1 MSKSTPPNQKSIN
14 FRGSGKRLLRE
25 LRPERI
31 RIAIVLFLT
40 MITVSLMVLGP
51 KILGN
56 ATNLI
61 FEGVIGKQLPA
72 GATQTEAVEALR
84 ARGEDKI
91 ADMISGMHVTP
102 GVGIDFTLLRNV
114 LLGVLGLYAGAWLFG
129 WLQGVVTTG
138 VVQRTV
144 YRMREDVEL
153 KISRLPLSYFDKQSR
168 GDVLSRVTN
177 DIDNVSQ
184 TLQQSMTQM
193 VNAILMILGVLAM
206 MLWISPLLAVIAIIT
221 VPLSILVTV
230 QIAKRSQPQFAAQ
243 WERTGTLNAHIEEM
257 YTGHAV
263 VKAFGQEESAL
274 QTFDEHNEEVYQA
287 SFKAQFISGTIQP
300 SMMFLSNLNYVL
312 VAVVGGLRVASG
324 SMLLGDVQAFVQ
336 YSRQFTQPITQV
348 ASMMNLLQ
356 SGVASAERVFELL
369 DAVEQVPEPEN
380 SVTLEKVDGRIE
392 FDDVSF
398 RYLEDTPLIEN
409 LNLEARPGQTIAIVG
424 QTGAGKTTLVNIL
437 MRFYELTGGRITL
450 DGVNIAQMT
459 REELR
464 KNTAM
469 VLQDTWLFGGT
480 IRENIAY
487 GRLDATTGEI
497 QQAAEDAYVD
507 RFVKSLP
514 EGYETVLDDDSGS
527 VSAGEKQLITIARA
541 FLVRAPI
548 LILDEATSSVD
559 TRTELLIQQAMNAL
573 REGRTSFVIAHRLST
588 IRDADSIVVMDQGAI
603 VEQGS
608 HEELLAAGGAYADLY
623 NSQFTAP
630 AADPDE
636 DVDVTPGV

>member
-1 MSKSTPPNQKSIN
+1 MSKGTPPNQKSIN

-25 LRPERI
+25 LRPESM
-31 RIAIVLFLT
+31 RIAILLVLT
-40 MITVSLMVLGP
+40 IISVSLMVLGP

-72 GATQTEAVEALR
+72 GVTQAEAVEALR
-84 ARGEDKI
+84 ARGDDKI

-102 GVGIDFTLLRNV
+102 GVGIDFILLRNV
-114 LLGVLGLYAGAWLFG
+114 LLGVLGLYIGAWLFG

-153 KISRLPLSYFDKQSR
+153 KLSRLPLSYFDKQSR

-184 TLQQSMTQM
+184 TLQQSMSQM
-193 VNAILMILGVLAM
+193 VNAMLMILGVLAM

-243 WERTGTLNAHIEEM
+243 WERTGALNAHVEEM

-380 SVTLEKVDGRIE
+380 SVTLEKVEGHIE

-398 RYLEDTPLIEN
+398 QYLEDTPLIEN
-409 LNLEARPGQTIAIVG
+409 LNLEAKPGQTIAIVG

-487 GRLDATTGEI
+487 GRLDATADEI

-514 EGYETVLDDDSGS
+514 EGYDTVLDDDSGS

-541 FLVRAPI
+541 FLARAPI

-573 REGRTSFVIAHRLST
+573 RSGRTSFVIAHRLST
-588 IRDADSIVVMDQGAI
+588 IRDADSIVVMDQGSI

-608 HEELLAAGGAYADLY
+608 HDELLTAGGAYADLY
-623 NSQFTAP
+623 NSQFAAP
-630 AADPDE
+630 ATNPDE
-636 DVDVTPGV
+636 DVDVAPGV

>member
-1 MSKSTPPNQKSIN
+1 MSKGTPPNQKSIN

-25 LRPERI
+25 LRPESM
-31 RIAIVLFLT
+31 RIAILLVLT
-40 MITVSLMVLGP
+40 IISVSLMVLGP

-72 GATQTEAVEALR
+72 GVTQAEAVEALR
-84 ARGEDKI
+84 ARGDDKI

-102 GVGIDFTLLRNV
+102 GVGIDFILLRNV
-114 LLGVLGLYAGAWLFG
+114 LLGVLGLYIGAWLFG

-153 KISRLPLSYFDKQSR
+153 KLSRLPLSYFDKQSR

-184 TLQQSMTQM
+184 TLQQSMSQM
-193 VNAILMILGVLAM
+193 VNAMLMIFGVLAM

-243 WERTGTLNAHIEEM
+243 WERTGALNAHVEEM

-380 SVTLEKVDGRIE
+380 SVTLEKVEGHIE

-398 RYLEDTPLIEN
+398 QYLEDTPLIEN
-409 LNLEARPGQTIAIVG
+409 LNLEAKPGQTIAIVG

-487 GRLDATTGEI
+487 GRLDATADEI

-514 EGYETVLDDDSGS
+514 EGYDTVLDDDSGS

-541 FLVRAPI
+541 FLARAPI

-573 REGRTSFVIAHRLST
+573 RSGRTSFVIAHRLST
-588 IRDADSIVVMDQGAI
+588 IRDADSIVVMDQGSI

-608 HEELLAAGGAYADLY
+608 HDELLTAGGAYADLY
-623 NSQFTAP
+623 NSQFAAP
-630 AADPDE
+630 ATNPDE
-636 DVDVTPGV
+636 DVDVAPGV

>member
-1 MSKSTPPNQKSIN
+1 MSKGTPPNQKSIN

-25 LRPERI
+25 LRPESM
-31 RIAIVLFLT
+31 RIAILLVLT
-40 MITVSLMVLGP
+40 IISVSLMVLGP

-72 GATQTEAVEALR
+72 GVTQAEAVEALR
-84 ARGEDKI
+84 ARGDDKI

-102 GVGIDFTLLRNV
+102 GVGIDFILVRNV
-114 LLGVLGLYAGAWLFG
+114 LLGVFGLYIGAWLFG

-153 KISRLPLSYFDKQSR
+153 KLSRLPLSYFDKQSR

-184 TLQQSMTQM
+184 TLQQSMSQM
-193 VNAILMILGVLAM
+193 VNAMLMILGVLAM
-206 MLWISPLLAVIAIIT
+206 MLWISPVLAVIAIIT

-243 WERTGTLNAHIEEM
+243 WERTGALNAHVEEM

-356 SGVASAERVFELL
+356 SGVASAERGFELL
-369 DAVEQVPEPEN
+369 DAVEQVPEPAN
-380 SVTLEKVDGRIE
+380 SVTLEKVEGHIE

-398 RYLEDTPLIEN
+398 QYLDVTPLIEN
-409 LNLEARPGQTIAIVG
+409 VMLEAKPRQTIVIVG

-437 MRFYELTGGRITL
+437 MRVYELTGGRITL
-450 DGVNIAQMT
+450 DGVNLAQMT

-469 VLQDTWLFGGT
+469 VLQD
-480 IRENIAY
+480 
-487 GRLDATTGEI
+487 
-497 QQAAEDAYVD
+497 
-507 RFVKSLP
+507 
-514 EGYETVLDDDSGS
+514 
-527 VSAGEKQLITIARA
+527 
-541 FLVRAPI
+541 
-548 LILDEATSSVD
+548 
-559 TRTELLIQQAMNAL
+559 
-573 REGRTSFVIAHRLST
+573 
-588 IRDADSIVVMDQGAI
+588 
-603 VEQGS
+603 
-608 HEELLAAGGAYADLY
+608 
-623 NSQFTAP
+623 
-630 AADPDE
+630 
-636 DVDVTPGV
+636 